1 MNCVS
6 APSTLSKHVAMR
18 MGVTHQRV
26 VHVEKRNPYKRSMRD
41 AFDICSSVRDVAA
54 RDRPCSEDRSSCH
67 NRAWSVPTRRLDAN
81 LVPPVHDD
89 PRKRGLR
96 IRLQRG
102 RQIDGL
108 DALQMDALNCT
119 VDFPSAAQ
127 SAASLIAVSKA
138 FA

>member
-1 MNCVS
+1 MSRS
-6 APSTLSKHVAMR
+6 ATRPNAPCAMR
-18 MGVTHQRV
+18 STSDLCQGCGGSRPAMLR
-26 VHVEKRNPYKRSMRD
+26 RS
-41 AFDICSSVRDVAA
+41 I
-54 RDRPCSEDRSSCH
+54 EL
-67 NRAWSVPTRRLDAN
+67 PTRRLDAN

-138 FA
+138 FASKAGMLWIRPSP